1 MASASAV
8 GGPAAAPPNRP
19 SVGRQRCRS
28 VSILSLPAKAARGRS
43 SGCRRSA
50 LDQGRSMRNVAQSA
64 PGSPRPGAAR
74 HWSRGPSDRYLL
86 REARRSLSA

>member
-64 PGSPRPGAAR
+64 PAPAAR
-74 HWSRGPSDRYLL
+74 CALELVRGPSDRYLL